1 MRKHTKYASASGED
15 IRKRRRSTLIKLAVL
30 LTFSLIV
37 WIFSSIAWF
46 TMNKDLEGAGA
57 QMTSDDVEYE
67 LSVDNSI
74 RSAPDTVTDYDTIL
88 SETFGY
94 NTTALSTGGEVS
106 SIKWVMV
113 DESSSNGGLKPGSHG
128 TLRFNVIPTN
138 AGVLKLH
145 FDLDLTGYY
154 AQFADSNGSVDQS
167 SIINGTL
174 ISLAD
179 IIENLEHENENAN
192 ASTIAVNNQI
202 IAKNQKAINLLN
214 GHMLFYETKTT
225 LTGTTDTNEYY
236 SKRIDLDSGFTRTF
250 NVTDAMVGAELPVV
264 IYWIWPNTFSQ
275 IEYENGNANLI
286 DPAMFSLNQP
296 AYTLPD
302 NSAVTPRTELLS
314 HITSHPE
321 RFFDSTTISGKTA
334 AELSTM
340 LSLSNPDDI
349 ITLSNGYNNADQII
363 GETVK
368 LLLVEI
374 KSDKIE

>member
-1 MRKHTKYASASGED
+1 M
-15 IRKRRRSTLIKLAVL
+15 
-30 LTFSLIV
+30 
-37 WIFSSIAWF
+37 
-46 TMNKDLEGAGA
+46 
-57 QMTSDDVEYE
+57 
-67 LSVDNSI
+67 
-74 RSAPDTVTDYDTIL
+74 
-88 SETFGY
+88 
-94 NTTALSTGGEVS
+94 
-106 SIKWVMV
+106 
-113 DESSSNGGLKPGSHG
+113 
-128 TLRFNVIPTN
+128 
-138 AGVLKLH
+138 KLH
-145 FDLDLTGYY
+145 FDLDLRGYY